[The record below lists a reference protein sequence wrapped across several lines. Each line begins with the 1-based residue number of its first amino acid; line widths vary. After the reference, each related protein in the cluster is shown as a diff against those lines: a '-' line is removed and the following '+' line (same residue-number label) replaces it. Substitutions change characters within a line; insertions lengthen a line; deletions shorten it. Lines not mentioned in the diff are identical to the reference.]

1 MWRVFHLKYT
11 TFLGAASLE
20 PVATPFH
27 TPGINL
33 HSMPTNTYP
42 LSRCPAPKIFS
53 QAYAHCMHAVCHHA
67 VDPAFPFILHPCFC
81 SFISC
86 VFMSPMVPYAEPFP
100 YELYNASRTYA
111 TVLPQAWVTPP
122 PLRPARIL
130 RWGPP
135 VFCVLSL
142 VTLQQV
148 HFRGALYSPVALPPC
163 DPSFTGC

>member
-86 VFMSPMVPYAEPFP
+86 VFGRQWYHTPSHSPMSYRRITHLCNSAA
-100 YELYNASRTYA
+100 AS
-111 TVLPQAWVTPP
+111 LSEPP
-122 PLRPARIL
+122 PHSAVPEYSGEAHQFSACFFSRHTPASSFP
-130 RWGPP
+130 WG
-135 VFCVLSL
+135 
-142 VTLQQV
+142 TL
-148 HFRGALYSPVALPPC
+148 
-163 DPSFTGC
+163 